1 MEKVYQ
7 YYRIKKQNIDKTSSN
22 IDIKIIFSDINS
34 TATVSNFSND
44 EIDKEE

>member
-1 MEKVYQ
+1 M
-7 YYRIKKQNIDKTSSN
+7 KKQNIDKTSSN

-34 TATVSNFSND
+34 TATVSNFAND